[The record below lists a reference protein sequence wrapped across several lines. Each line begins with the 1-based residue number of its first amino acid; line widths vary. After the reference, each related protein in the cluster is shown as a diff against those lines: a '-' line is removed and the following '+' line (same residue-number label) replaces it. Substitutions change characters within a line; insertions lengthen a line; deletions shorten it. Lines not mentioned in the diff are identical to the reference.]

1 RDWSSDVCSSDL
13 LRVRLDARDVEFVE
27 QLLGPSPHALHIDHA
42 PSPGL
47 AAEADVLGDGPVG
60 KEAELLEDRGDPG
73 PGGLDRVGE
82 VDLAAVDE
90 QPTRIATVHSGDDLP
105 QRRLPRA
112 VLPDQTVH
120 RARPHLEV
128 DAVED
133 LDAEEL
139 LADPGGDQ
147 HR

>member
-1 RDWSSDVCSSDL
+1 

-47 AAEADVLGDGPVG
+47 AAEEDVLGDGAVG
-60 KEAELLEDRGDPG
+60 KEVELLEDRGDPG

-90 QPTRIATVHSGDDLP
+90 QPTRIARSPSWRTATPKNCLRIPVAISTGEADL
-105 QRRLPRA
+105 LTA
-112 VLPDQTVH
+112 
-120 RARPHLEV
+120 ARPPPSGV
-128 DAVED
+128 RS
-133 LDAEEL
+133 
-139 LADPGGDQ
+139 PISG
-147 HR
+147 RPR